1 MQESL
6 EAGEAENIHST
17 DAAANDLTETAAQ
30 SLRKLSDK
38 DARIRE
44 QNGNLYAHHFRQLQ
58 IKPEKYYNF
67 YDRSLRVLRNKH
79 IDLLKRGS
87 PASIRQLTDLFV
99 RGNGYLVWTENS
111 IWQLDNS
118 ELDNGEIRLTYQRR
132 AETPNLEVENPRSA
146 RPSRSLKSLET
157 DNPRLYPIFTDLW
170 TLMRNTIFELKP
182 KAQGR
187 HHLAADDLDSDADH
201 YADAASPD
209 TTTQERVRP
218 TLQSRTMLQSVA
230 AGPGRSEY
238 ETIALRRPLTT
249 DEAEAAILDL
259 ITHFHII
266 RSASDIPVFDELFAQ
281 QLARVEELETAEGV
295 TTQSENFI
303 PPQDSPEPSPN
314 PSLPQDT
321 QFKSLSNEPFMTT
334 GNPLKPLQQLL
345 PPTIPS
351 MMSIYI
357 CSARASPYLTTSHLT
372 STDLTSAVALR
383 STSVGLSAS
392 YHWPAAPVTDCDM
405 TRFFGGVNN
414 RIADP
419 LDTIV
424 GYMFSYG
431 WNDTCRFVSSGL
443 QELAVQKR
451 IKVLGANPHQINLT
465 DGSGDRMDIDSP
477 VDDDMFN
484 IDQEN
489 HTRLVDRH
497 RQKWEPELEQWQY
510 IRLGWADFQNDITHA
525 ARLGV
530 SVWRMKVC
538 VLTLSQC
545 GK

>member
-1 MQESL
+1 MPKSL

-17 DAAANDLTETAAQ
+17 GAVAGDLTETAAQ
-30 SLRKLSDK
+30 NLRKLSDK

-58 IKPEKYYNF
+58 IKPEKYHNF
-67 YDRSLRVLRNKH
+67 YEGSLRVLRNKH

-118 ELDNGEIRLTYQRR
+118 QLDKGEIRLTYQRK
-132 AETPNLEVENPRSA
+132 AESPGREVDNSRSA
-146 RPSRSLKSLET
+146 RPSRSLRSLET
-157 DNPRLYPIFTDLW
+157 DNPRFYPIFTDLW
-170 TLMRNTIFELKP
+170 TLMRNTIFELKSKVP
-182 KAQGR
+182 GR
-187 HHLAADDLDSDADH
+187 RHLAADDLESDAD
-201 YADAASPD
+201 SPD
-209 TTTQERVRP
+209 PTTQQRVRP
-218 TLQSRTMLQSVA
+218 TLQSRTMLQAVA

-238 ETIALRRPLTT
+238 EAIALRRPLTT

-259 ITHFHII
+259 ITHLHII
-266 RSASDIPVFDELFAQ
+266 RSASDIPVFDELFAR
-281 QLARVEELETAEGV
+281 QLARVEELEIAEGV
-295 TTQSENFI
+295 TTESTNFI
-303 PPQDSPEPSPN
+303 QPQDSPEPSQTP
-314 PSLPQDT
+314 PPPQDT
-321 QFKSLSNEPFMTT
+321 QFKSFSNEPFMTT
-334 GNPLKPLQQLL
+334 GNPLKPLQPLL

-372 STDLTSAVALR
+372 STDLTSAVASR
-383 STSVGLSAS
+383 ATSASLSAS
-392 YHWPAAPVTDCDM
+392 YHWPAAPVTNCDM
-405 TRFFGGVNN
+405 TGFFGGVNN
-414 RIADP
+414 RIEDP

-431 WNDTCRFVSSGL
+431 WNDACRFVSSGL

-451 IKVLGANPHQINLT
+451 IQDLGAANPHQTNVI
-465 DGSGDRMDIDSP
+465 DGSGDRMDLDSP
-477 VDDDMFN
+477 GNDNMFN
-484 IDQEN
+484 MFNTGQQN
-489 HTRLVDRH
+489 QTRLIDPR

-538 VLTLSQC
+538 VLTLSQG